1 MIAVVRRMILMPA
14 WAIVHRALPLV
25 VAAALAV
32 AIGNSAMRDWLV
44 TRLADGVDQVDEPNA
59 VRQVRN
65 LGKLDRAA
73 IEPLVRAAA
82 SNRTA
87 AALAAREQ
95 LDNLVDTWRAQ
106 QTLNPRLFALAPRIT
121 TLAQSLAGH
130 VDEFDEVSH
139 AWVRQLAIDLLE
151 LASHVDRATW
161 IEVHAQSEL
170 ILDKN
175 APLTTPSD
183 TQTAGRWPAMPQLVS
198 ADPATEAIAT
208 SESRWTAA
216 PNKPTD
222 DPTTRP
228 QQQEILPTKPSNS
241 APTKIVARPTSQVP
255 TPPPPLPAVDN
266 AARIPHDSNDL
277 PITNAA
283 SASDLALLH
292 QLAGDDQ
299 SLSRA
304 AAIEL
309 SQRGFG
315 NASPRDAR
323 MLLSLSVDDRV
334 ALVNHV
340 STSSQL
346 SAARWLRLLLADGAA
361 EVRSA
366 AMSAIVASDDSALRE
381 LAWQTALYDPDPRVA
396 AWTERLRTPH

>member
-1 MIAVVRRMILMPA
+1 
-14 WAIVHRALPLV
+14 
-25 VAAALAV
+25 
-32 AIGNSAMRDWLV
+32 
-44 TRLADGVDQVDEPNA
+44 
-59 VRQVRN
+59 
-65 LGKLDRAA
+65 
-73 IEPLVRAAA
+73 
-82 SNRTA
+82 
-87 AALAAREQ
+87 
-95 LDNLVDTWRAQ
+95 
-106 QTLNPRLFALAPRIT
+106 
-121 TLAQSLAGH
+121 
-130 VDEFDEVSH
+130 
-139 AWVRQLAIDLLE
+139 
-151 LASHVDRATW
+151 
-161 IEVHAQSEL
+161 
-170 ILDKN
+170 
-175 APLTTPSD
+175 
-183 TQTAGRWPAMPQLVS
+183 
-198 ADPATEAIAT
+198 
-208 SESRWTAA
+208 
-216 PNKPTD
+216 
-222 DPTTRP
+222 
-228 QQQEILPTKPSNS
+228 
-241 APTKIVARPTSQVP
+241 
-255 TPPPPLPAVDN
+255 
-266 AARIPHDSNDL
+266 
-277 PITNAA
+277 
-283 SASDLALLH
+283 LH